1 MYVAVRMNLIL
12 TALTAVLG
20 TLLVFFRLI
29 GPGVLN
35 AWLPFVLM
43 VLDAI
48 FVMLISMFMR
58 F

>member
-1 MYVAVRMNLIL
+1 MNLIL